1 MELEHAEC
9 FSRSKRYNQQ
19 SIHRNLDSAYIYIY
33 SIRLQCDVVNF
44 SMLWYSFDFFE
55 DQPEEVERCFQPRD
69 GFFAATLAMQIAL
82 DHPRDVHRL
91 DLLE

>member
-1 MELEHAEC
+1 MLFTVQALQPKTTKYP
-9 FSRSKRYNQQ
+9 SK
-19 SIHRNLDSAYIYIY
+19 LGFGVYIYIY